1 MERYAAGRERV
12 HVPGASA
19 LELLAGALIGADN
32 FARRRQAG
40 APRRVL
46 AALVAVLA
54 ASLCWPSAAE
64 ADRVKFTREYTPF
77 TEDGLPVVTFY
88 VNGQETYGNFVI
100 DTGTGWLL
108 ISDDFA
114 DRLKLKVHPM
124 TTDAGETVRMPDRKH
139 AQGCDVEIQFGP
151 IPVRGP
157 VLVTPSSSL
166 QVHGGFTIDGI
177 IGHSLLSKCAIL
189 FDFGRKQITV
199 LYPGGL
205 KDDEV
210 KSLGFAGATVVPAAL
225 DPAGGWSVPV
235 SLNGRLSIDLVV
247 DTGGA
252 ATNIPASTAAEL
264 KLKPVKRNIQSKLL
278 TGPLVTSQA
287 LVSTLAIGDLTLQ
300 DQPVEYARRDPR
312 PFLPRLGMETLRHFR
327 LLMDYATKRFYFM
340 KADNV
345 AATGAN
351 DLR

>member
-139 AQGCDVEIQFGP
+139 AQGCDV
-151 IPVRGP
+151 
-157 VLVTPSSSL
+157 
-166 QVHGGFTIDGI
+166 
-177 IGHSLLSKCAIL
+177 
-189 FDFGRKQITV
+189 
-199 LYPGGL
+199 
-205 KDDEV
+205 
-210 KSLGFAGATVVPAAL
+210 
-225 DPAGGWSVPV
+225 
-235 SLNGRLSIDLVV
+235 
-247 DTGGA
+247 
-252 ATNIPASTAAEL
+252 
-264 KLKPVKRNIQSKLL
+264 
-278 TGPLVTSQA
+278 
-287 LVSTLAIGDLTLQ
+287 
-300 DQPVEYARRDPR
+300 
-312 PFLPRLGMETLRHFR
+312 
-327 LLMDYATKRFYFM
+327 
-340 KADNV
+340 
-345 AATGAN
+345 
-351 DLR
+351 